1 MTRGGILVAAALLLA
16 ACSSDSSS
24 TSTGNTGS
32 GNTGGGTAASKAAA
46 ADSGGDAGGGFFDR
60 LFSNDKK
67 TLTCP
72 TVTRIG
78 EATRLTRFVPG
89 GHDLTDVAF
98 EARIGGITGNCSADK
113 KAVKVQMNAQF
124 IANRGPADK
133 ARKAPFAYFVAIA
146 DNDDNVLARQDFD
159 TVIAF
164 PGTQTRNGVE
174 EQLDQIIPIKKG
186 QQGSD
191 FHIYIGFDLTPEEI
205 AYNRAHPQ

>member
-1 MTRGGILVAAALLLA
+1 MKRNGILLASALLLA
-16 ACSSDSSS
+16 ACNSSDNSNSTTGGSS
-24 TSTGNTGS
+24 NTGS
-32 GNTGGGTAASKAAA
+32 GAAASNASTAG
-46 ADSGGDAGGGFFDR
+46 SSGGGFFDR
-60 LFSNDKK
+60 LFSSDKK

-78 EATRLTRFVPG
+78 DATHLTRFVPG
-89 GHDLTDVAF
+89 GRDLTDVAF
-98 EARIGGITGNCSADK
+98 EAKIGGITGNCSAND

-124 IANRGPADK
+124 IADRGPADK
-133 ARKAPFAYFVAIA
+133 ARKAPFSYFVAIA

-164 PGTQTRNGVE
+164 PGTRTRNGVE

-186 QQGSD
+186 QQGND

>member
-1 MTRGGILVAAALLLA
+1 MKRNGIVLAAALLLA
-16 ACSSDSSS
+16 ACSSSDKSNS
-24 TSTGNTGS
+24 TNGGGDTGS
-32 GNTGGGTAASKAAA
+32 DAAASKAST
-46 ADSGGDAGGGFFDR
+46 ADSSSSPGFFDR

-78 EATRLTRFVPG
+78 EATHLTRFVPG

-98 EARIGGITGNCSADK
+98 EAKIGGISGNCSADE

-124 IANRGPADK
+124 IADRGPADK

-146 DNDDNVLARQDFD
+146 DNDDNVLARQVFD

-164 PGTQTRNGVE
+164 PGTRTRNGVE
-174 EQLDQIIPIKKG
+174 EQLDQLIPIKKG
-186 QQGSD
+186 QQGKD
-191 FHIYIGFDLTPEEI
+191 FHIYIGFDLTPEEV